1 MVVYHRRDSAIEK
14 RGSFGWLEQ
23 AGIDRIPKHQAGMF
37 ELNDLDRS
45 PFGNVGGAGQR
56 RVIGRFPGVIL
67 ACLSAQYVLLRN
79 MTSRFPRDHYRCKGR
94 GEEESRGEEE

>member
-1 MVVYHRRDSAIEK
+1 MVVCHRRDNASEK

-56 RVIGRFPGVIL
+56 RVIGRFPGVASYL
-67 ACLSAQYVLLRN
+67 FAECPSVNDFAF
-79 MTSRFPRDHYRCKGR
+79 S
-94 GEEESRGEEE
+94 